1 MKKKYLLYKIIFL
14 MAGLLIFSL
23 NRAEEPQSGKIK
35 TVVFKNN
42 TVYPDQRLI
51 KLMVSRPPNLFS
63 STTFHPKIYQ
73 EDLKNII
80 LFYKQNGY
88 LEARIVDSQVRLDS
102 LEQEIHISI
111 SVQEGEITRIEEISL
126 LGNQIFSDEY
136 LLDII
141 TIKPRDPFA
150 RKEIKEAT
158 LNLLRLYADH
168 GYLEA
173 DVIPEARIDSTE
185 HLAIL
190 DLRIREGLQYQV
202 GNIIFKGL
210 EKTKPSVVH
219 RELQFKPGEVINYS
233 HLLKSQRQLYLTG
246 LFQSV
251 FIHPLAAGNKDST
264 RKDIQIDIKENP
276 SRELNVSVGYGSVER
291 LRGKME
297 MNNRNIA
304 GSARKVGLILNVSFI
319 QRSLEASFTD
329 PWTFTTPW
337 QTDITLGTEYKEEPG
352 YHLNQYGG
360 HLTLG
365 RTFVQ
370 KMKVTLRLRLQP
382 GELSKVKVKNIPKE
396 VKTDIRS
403 LEISLIHDT
412 RNNLFNPQQGVYT
425 EFNGELGGSFSRR
438 LRGFWR
444 LKGNFKYFLPAGSNT
459 VLGTGMEIGIMKS
472 EGGLSNIPLSER
484 FYAGGP
490 NSVRGFRYQKLGP
503 RDEEQ
508 IPLGGQLKW
517 IWHVIEIRQK
527 LYKMFNGTVFLD
539 MGNVWLRPQDFG
551 FNKFRFSPGLGLR
564 LNTPIGVGRIDLGF
578 NWNPEPGEPQCIWS
592 FSMGQAF

>member
-1 MKKKYLLYKIIFL
+1 
-14 MAGLLIFSL
+14 
-23 NRAEEPQSGKIK
+23 
-35 TVVFKNN
+35 
-42 TVYPDQRLI
+42 
-51 KLMVSRPPNLFS
+51 
-63 STTFHPKIYQ
+63 
-73 EDLKNII
+73 
-80 LFYKQNGY
+80 
-88 LEARIVDSQVRLDS
+88 
-102 LEQEIHISI
+102 
-111 SVQEGEITRIEEISL
+111 
-126 LGNQIFSDEY
+126 
-136 LLDII
+136 
-141 TIKPRDPFA
+141 
-150 RKEIKEAT
+150 
-158 LNLLRLYADH
+158 
-168 GYLEA
+168 
-173 DVIPEARIDSTE
+173 
-185 HLAIL
+185 
-190 DLRIREGLQYQV
+190 
-202 GNIIFKGL
+202 
-210 EKTKPSVVH
+210 
-219 RELQFKPGEVINYS
+219 
-233 HLLKSQRQLYLTG
+233 
-246 LFQSV
+246 
-251 FIHPLAAGNKDST
+251 LAAENEDST
-264 RKDIQIDIKENP
+264 RKDIQIDIKEIP
-276 SRELNVSVGYGSVER
+276 SIELNTSVGYGSVER

-297 MNNRNIA
+297 VNNRNIA

-329 PWTFTTPW
+329 PWTFATPW

-365 RTFVQ
+365 RTFVE
-370 KMKVTLRLRLQP
+370 KMKITLRLRLQP

-438 LRGFWR
+438 LYGFWR
-444 LKGNFKYFLPAGSNT
+444 LKGNLKYFLPAGSNT
-459 VLGTGMEIGIMKS
+459 VVGTGMEIGIMKS

-551 FNKFRFSPGLGLR
+551 YNKFRFSPGLGLR
-564 LNTPIGVGRIDLGF
+564 LDTPIGVGRIDLGF
-578 NWNPEPGEPQCIWS
+578 NWDPEPGEPQCIWS